1 MKTFDFKAYEK
12 LKIRPVNINKLD
24 SRKNTLKTFDLVK
37 LHDNYFMTFLKKD
50 VLTYSN
56 SDYLKKVLYF
66 DKYPNGVFIRY
77 NEKSKELS
85 WMYVDQYDADFKRK
99 NGKHDWDI
107 TEIWKCNASSEN
119 MFWQKAPFKLDDLN
133 QLEFNRMIFDYNYT
147 LEYANN

>member
-37 LHDNYFMTFLKKD
+37 LNGNYFMTFLKKD
-50 VLTYSN
+50 VLEYSN
-56 SDYLKKVLYF
+56 SDYLKQVLYF
-66 DKYPNGVFIRY
+66 NDFPNGVFIRY

-85 WMYVDQYDADFKRK
+85 WMYVDQYDANLKRI
-99 NGKHDWDI
+99 NGNHNWDI
-107 TEIWKCNASSEN
+107 TEIWKCDTSSEN

-133 QLEFNRMIFDYNYT
+133 QLEFNRIIFFYDYT
-147 LEYANN
+147 LEYKNN